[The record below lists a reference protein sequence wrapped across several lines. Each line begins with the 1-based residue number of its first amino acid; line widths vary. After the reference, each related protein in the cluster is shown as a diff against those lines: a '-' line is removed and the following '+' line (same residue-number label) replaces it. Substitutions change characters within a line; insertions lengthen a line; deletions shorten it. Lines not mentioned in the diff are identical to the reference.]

1 MRSVEDGF
9 YSFRGSLR
17 DVTRGCG
24 AFSILA
30 RRFGRCNNI
39 AIWIVIL
46 HCVMCCTWRERNART
61 FEGCEIFFV
70 DLKLLFLKSLFEW
83 VTAFGLLSFV
93 KCLRCLIA
101 VLLVLYVGVPSIYNL
116 CTLTTP
122 RFLELKTPS

>member
-1 MRSVEDGF
+1 MVFILLGVHYVMSQGVVE
-9 YSFRGSLR
+9 L
-17 DVTRGCG
+17 
-24 AFSILA
+24 LA
-30 RRFGRCNNI
+30 CWQGRFGRCNNI

-116 CTLTTP
+116 CTSTTP
-122 RFLELKTPS
+122 GFLELKTPS